1 MSVALATPRTGIPR
15 RVGGGRRTNWARAC
29 GLDLVGYHVGIP
41 TLHVD
46 RPRVP
51 VVDDGEVGADLS
63 VAAGTG
69 RNSPGQARA
78 SENPLSG

>member
-1 MSVALATPRTGIPR
+1 M
-15 RVGGGRRTNWARAC
+15 
-29 GLDLVGYHVGIP
+29 GIP

-46 RPRVP
+46 RPHVP
-51 VVDDGEVGADLS
+51 VVDDCEVGADLS

-69 RNSPGQARA
+69 RKSPGQARV